1 MKKERNKRISLL
13 LASALLMCVPAGC
26 KDADSGT
33 AATEEAAA
41 DNTEEAAVDD
51 TSANDEVSDAAA
63 AENVS
68 DENQQESTDENQET
82 SGDGDD
88 TQSGSEDTDNTEG
101 EAQTSASGAPEI
113 AGLTYESEMELTY
126 AECFHVYYYND
137 GYKLLSVPESGDYLI
152 VPEGKEAPENLD
164 ESYKIL
170 QQPLDTIYLAATSS
184 MALFDSMDA
193 LDHIRFSSVQASSWY
208 IENAVKAMEAGDI
221 VFAGKYSEPDY
232 ELLLEE
238 GCDLAIE
245 STMILHTPKVQEMIE
260 MLDIPVFMDRSSYE
274 NHPLG
279 RTEWI
284 KAYAAMLNKEAEA
297 EAFFADQSKIIEEL
311 KDFENTG
318 KTVAIFYINSSGI
331 AIVRS
336 PSDYMAKMVEIA
348 GGKYAFSDVLGDS
361 SGTTVNMTMEE
372 FYASA
377 VDADY
382 LIYNGSIDN
391 SVSDMD
397 SLMAKS
403 DLFADFKSVKE
414 GNVWTTGKSLYQETN
429 IVGELI
435 RDVNLMLTGNDGED
449 MTFLTRLK

>member
-1 MKKERNKRISLL
+1 MKRRMYKRISLL
-13 LASALLMCVPAGC
+13 LALAMLMLTPAGC
-26 KDADSGT
+26 GAPDSGGTADDADAKIEDDATPDSAESEEAESDDAASSDVKAEDSTSGDAQT
-33 AATEEAAA
+33 NGTEEEEAASE
-41 DNTEEAAVDD
+41 DMETEA
-51 TSANDEVSDAAA
+51 SDAP
-63 AENVS
+63 V
-68 DENQQESTDENQET
+68 
-82 SGDGDD
+82 
-88 TQSGSEDTDNTEG
+88 
-101 EAQTSASGAPEI
+101 I
-113 AGLTYESEMELTY
+113 AGLTFESEMKRDY

-152 VPEGKEAPENLD
+152 VPEGKEVPENLD
-164 ESYKIL
+164 ESIRVL
-170 QQPLDTIYLAATSS
+170 QQPLDNIYLAATSA
-184 MALFDSMDA
+184 MALFDSLDA
-193 LDHIRFSSVQASSWY
+193 LEHIRFASVQADNWY

-274 NHPLG
+274 SHPLG

-284 KAYAAMLNKEAEA
+284 KAYAAMVNKEAEA
-297 EAFFADQSKIIEEL
+297 EAFFEDQSAIIEEL
-311 KDFENTG
+311 KDFKNTG
-318 KTVAIFYINSSGI
+318 KTVAIFYINSSGV
-331 AIVRS
+331 AVVRK

-348 GGKYAFSDVLGDS
+348 GGKYVFSDVLDDS

-382 LIYNGSIDN
+382 MIYNGSIDN
-391 SVSDMD
+391 SVSDLD
-397 SLMAKS
+397 SLLAKS

-435 RDVNLMLTGNDGED
+435 RDVNLMLINGDESD
-449 MTFLTRLK
+449 MEFLKRLK

>member
-1 MKKERNKRISLL
+1 MKRRMYKRISLL
-13 LASALLMCVPAGC
+13 LALAMLMLTPAGC
-26 KDADSGT
+26 GTPDSGGAAEDAGT
-33 AATEEAAA
+33 EDDVTPDSAESEGAVSDAVASSDAEAGDSTSGDAKTDGTEGEEVVSGDAATEDIEA
-41 DNTEEAAVDD
+41 EA
-51 TSANDEVSDAAA
+51 SDAPA
-63 AENVS
+63 
-68 DENQQESTDENQET
+68 
-82 SGDGDD
+82 
-88 TQSGSEDTDNTEG
+88 
-101 EAQTSASGAPEI
+101 I
-113 AGLTYESEMELTY
+113 AGLTFESEMKRIY

-152 VPEGKEAPENLD
+152 IPEGKEAPENLD
-164 ESYKIL
+164 ESIKVL
-170 QQPLDTIYLAATSS
+170 QQPLDSIYLAATSA
-184 MALFDSMDA
+184 MALFDSLDA
-193 LDHIRFSSVQASSWY
+193 LDHIRFSSVQAGNWY

-284 KAYAAMLNKEAEA
+284 KAYAAMLNRETEAET
-297 EAFFADQSKIIEEL
+297 FFEDQSAIIEEL

-318 KTVAIFYINSSGI
+318 KTVAIFYINSSGV
-331 AIVRS
+331 AVVRK

-348 GGKYAFSDVLGDS
+348 GGKYAFSDVLDDS

-382 LIYNGSIDN
+382 MIYNGSIDN

-397 SLMAKS
+397 SLLAKS

-435 RDVNLMLTGNDGED
+435 RDVNLMLIDGNESD